1 MRSRVAVSFLRNDDL
16 LPQQDAQP
24 TGLFSGGLKRERRL
38 LGTREW
44 GTPGLMHS
52 GGGGVGLCYRTAW
65 FHGFYRGGPA
75 LKHKSMMLK

>member
-24 TGLFSGGLKRERRL
+24 TELFSGGLKRERRL

-52 GGGGVGLCYRTAW
+52 GGGGLGYATGQRGSTDFTVGVQLSSTKA
-65 FHGFYRGGPA
+65 
-75 LKHKSMMLK
+75 